1 MKQLAIWTALT
12 ALVLA
17 GCTNN
22 MVSKAGLTYN
32 DGLADSFNTLILA
45 NVVRSAKG
53 FPTYYS
59 AIGDFSGSVTRTTS
73 FTPSVSV
80 ELDFLSGANID
91 AGLDLEKE
99 ADNNVSVSS
108 LETSDFATSMHAPLP
123 PGIFEA
129 LSESRDRRHLHL
141 TLMLILELVVIS
153 EDDFAFILNSAR
165 ANCVQRFDLLSQA
178 YRGIC
183 KFILSA
189 DDPPPGCYDRRPG
202 QDGNGKAITLI
213 TLLNDPSNACRY
225 ATFRL
230 FVEAVTLEE
239 PHVTQQDD
247 ETIVSLGHIAPGRQ
261 IFKEGGTGLSVRTP
275 HEVIAFLGQVVDE
288 TLEGRGSYIRLSSA
302 EGQGIPVFRV
312 AEGGRGPVTAKVSG
326 VFYSVPEV
334 GDHFTFRA
342 MAIVKDIITLNT
354 SQTQLPRD
362 RTIFIGGPF
371 EPAQN

>member
-1 MKQLAIWTALT
+1 MKLSATWTVLT

-32 DGLADSFNTLILA
+32 DGLAESFNSLILA

-73 FTPSVSV
+73 LTPTVSV
-80 ELDFLSGANID
+80 ALDFLSGANID
-91 AGLDLEKE
+91 ASLDVEKE
-99 ADNNVSVSS
+99 KDSNVSVSS
-108 LETSDFATSMHAPLP
+108 LETSDFATSMHAPLS

-141 TLMLILELVVIS
+141 TLMLMLELVVIS
-153 EDDFAFILNSAR
+153 EDDLGFVLGSAR
-165 ANCVQRFDLLSQA
+165 SNCVERFDLLSQA
-178 YRGIC
+178 YQGIC

-202 QDGNGKAITLI
+202 QDADGKAIVLI
-213 TLLNDPSNACRY
+213 SLINDPTNACRY

-230 FVEAVTLEE
+230 FVEALALEE
-239 PHVTQQDD
+239 PHIVQEDD
-247 ETIVSLGHIAPGRQ
+247 ETTVSLGQVAPGRQ
-261 IFKEGGTGLSVRTP
+261 IFGEGGTGLSVRTP
-275 HEVIAFLGQVVDE
+275 HEVIAYLGQVVDE
-288 TLEGRGSYIRLSSA
+288 TLDGGGSHIRLSNA

-312 AEGGRGPVTAKVSG
+312 AEGSRGPVVAKVSG
-326 VFYSVPEV
+326 VSYSVPEV

-371 EPAQN
+371 EPAPQ